1 MKSKISEKNWFK
13 YVVIAAV
20 LLIPFMYSFFYLKA
34 YWNPYGEGN
43 IDNLPVAIVNS
54 DKGDKGDSLI
64 SNIKKSKK
72 LKLSVVSEDKA
83 DEGLNDGTYYAVI
96 NIPEDFTSNMESAST
111 NNKKHA
117 TITYSPNQ
125 KSNYLSSQIIN
136 SVVLTVEKNLDNAVN
151 SEIVGSL
158 SNTIEGVPNQLD
170 TISSGFG
177 KLSDGTGQIESGS
190 NELTSGSN
198 SLKSGISEAYSG
210 SKTITKKVNESIDSL
225 KNDKSEAIDD
235 NTLASIKSQ
244 AIAGVGQTF
253 TDSYKNQIGDAAGKQ
268 AAATIASK
276 KQQLATADLSLSPL
290 VSQFNSA
297 FGSNLSN
304 YDFCKDFNNKGNA
317 YNFVSAYASSYLEIL
332 TKSCP
337 AYVTGTDQ
345 LNDVTSIAY
354 SVAYQTAISAA
365 EEAATSTASS
375 VSETVAKQVA
385 TTAKETAK
393 NTTIASLTTLSDG
406 LTTLTNGLSKLNS
419 GSEQLYFGSAKLSQ
433 GATTLNNSVKSSKN
447 ELDSKITST
456 KKDVKK
462 VEKLSDYSKE
472 PVKAET
478 KEVNKVSSY
487 GTAFAPLFISIA
499 LWVGSLM
506 SFIVLFFD
514 KEKRFGL
521 FGIDSKKRVKRT
533 LAYHGLATVSGLVLG
548 LLLQLLLDFDITNVF
563 LYYISIILISNC
575 FLAIIEFLIECFGDI
590 GKFVALIILVLQ
602 LGASGGTFPIET
614 VTKGFRFLNPML
626 PMTYTIRLLK
636 ESLISIESSLLSK
649 NFIIVFA
656 IFIVFFIANVA
667 LNLYRERKDK

>member
-1 MKSKISEKNWFK
+1 MNL
-13 YVVIAAV
+13 YVD
-20 LLIPFMYSFFYLKA
+20 YFYDL
-34 YWNPYGEGN
+34 
-43 IDNLPVAIVNS
+43 D
-54 DKGDKGDSLI
+54 
-64 SNIKKSKK
+64 
-72 LKLSVVSEDKA
+72 
-83 DEGLNDGTYYAVI
+83 
-96 NIPEDFTSNMESAST
+96 
-111 NNKKHA
+111 
-117 TITYSPNQ
+117 
-125 KSNYLSSQIIN
+125 IIN
-136 SVVLTVEKNLDNAVN
+136 EALYDN
-151 SEIVGSL
+151 GC
-158 SNTIEGVPNQLD
+158 
-170 TISSGFG
+170 
-177 KLSDGTGQIESGS
+177 
-190 NELTSGSN
+190 
-198 SLKSGISEAYSG
+198 
-210 SKTITKKVNESIDSL
+210 KTITKKVNESIDSL

-235 NTLASIKSQ
+235 NTLTSIKSQ
-244 AIAGVGQTF
+244 AVAGVGQTF

-276 KQQLATADLSLSPL
+276 KQQLATADSSLSPL
-290 VSQFNSA
+290 VSQFNGA

-304 YDFCKDFNNKGNA
+304 YDFCKDFDNKGNA
-317 YNFVSAYASSYLEIL
+317 YNFVSAYASSYLETL

-365 EEAATSTASS
+365 QEAATSTASS

-385 TTAKETAK
+385 TTAKETAT

-649 NFIIVFA
+649 NFIIVFV
-656 IFIVFFIANVA
+656 IFIVFFVANIA

>member
-64 SNIKKSKK
+64 SSIKKSKK

-151 SEIVGSL
+151 SEIVGGL

-244 AIAGVGQTF
+244 AVAGVGQTF

-276 KQQLATADLSLSPL
+276 KQQLATADSSLSPL

-575 FLAIIEFLIECFGDI
+575 FLTIIEFLIECFGDI

-656 IFIVFFIANVA
+656 IFIVFFIVNVA

>member
-1 MKSKISEKNWFK
+1 MESKISEKKWFK

-43 IDNLPVAIVNS
+43 IDNLPVAVVNL
-54 DKGDKGDSLI
+54 DKGDKGNSLI
-64 SNIKKSKK
+64 SSIKKSKK

-83 DEGLNDGTYYAVI
+83 ESGLNDGTYYAVI

-177 KLSDGTGQIESGS
+177 KLSDGTSQIESGS
-190 NELTSGSN
+190 NELTSGSS

-210 SKTITKKVNESIDSL
+210 SKTITNKVNESIDSL
-225 KNDKSEAIDD
+225 KNNKSEAIDD
-235 NTLASIKSQ
+235 NTLALIKSQ
-244 AIAGVGQTF
+244 AVAGVSQTF
-253 TDSYKNQIGDAAGKQ
+253 TDSYKKQIGDAA
-268 AAATIASK
+268 
-276 KQQLATADLSLSPL
+276 
-290 VSQFNSA
+290 VSQVNA
-297 FGSNLSN
+297 NINKNLNAITAALNGASNTDPKTYCSSSNVDPKDAGTCQSYMTLLTLS
-304 YDFCKDFNNKGNA
+304 
-317 YNFVSAYASSYLEIL
+317 S
-332 TKSCP
+332 
-337 AYVTGTDQ
+337 Q
-345 LNDVTSIAY
+345 LNDQSSVLYKTLAEVATTS
-354 SVAYQTAISAA
+354 A
-365 EEAATSTASS
+365 EQAATTTASS

-385 TTAKETAK
+385 TTAKETAT

-419 GSEQLYFGSAKLSQ
+419 GSEQLYNGSSKLSQ
-433 GATTLNNSVKSSKN
+433 GATTLNNSVKSSKD
-447 ELDSKITST
+447 ELDSKISST

-514 KEKRFGL
+514 KEKRFGIL
-521 FGIDSKKRVKRT
+521 GIDSKKRVKRMF
-533 LAYHGLATVSGLVLG
+533 AYHGLATASGFVLG
-548 LLLQLLLDFDITNVF
+548 LLLQLFLDFDITNIF
-563 LYYISIILISNC
+563 LYYVSIILISNC
-575 FLAIIEFLIECFGDI
+575 FLAILEFLIETFGDI
-590 GKFVALIILVLQ
+590 GKFVGLIILVLQ

-614 VTKGFRFLNPML
+614 VTKGFRFLNPIL
-626 PMTYTIRLLK
+626 PMTYTIKLLK
-636 ESLISIESSLLSK
+636 EPLISIESSLLSK

-656 IFIVFFIANVA
+656 IFIVFFIANIT
-667 LNLYRERKDK
+667 LNIYRERKDK

>member
-43 IDNLPVAIVNS
+43 IDNLPVAVVNL
-54 DKGDKGDSLI
+54 DKGDKGNSLI
-64 SNIKKSKK
+64 SSIKKSKK

-83 DEGLNDGTYYAVI
+83 ESGLNDGTYYAVI

-210 SKTITKKVNESIDSL
+210 SKTITNKVNESIDSL

-244 AIAGVGQTF
+244 AVAGVSQTF
-253 TDSYKNQIGDAAGKQ
+253 TDSYKKQIGDAA
-268 AAATIASK
+268 
-276 KQQLATADLSLSPL
+276 
-290 VSQFNSA
+290 VSQVNANINKNLNAITAALNGYSITDPKA
-297 FGSNLSN
+297 YCSSSNVDSNFAGTCQSYMTLLTLS
-304 YDFCKDFNNKGNA
+304 
-317 YNFVSAYASSYLEIL
+317 S
-332 TKSCP
+332 
-337 AYVTGTDQ
+337 Q
-345 LNDVTSIAY
+345 LNDQSSVLYKTLAEVATTS
-354 SVAYQTAISAA
+354 A
-365 EEAATSTASS
+365 EQAATTTASS

-419 GSEQLYFGSAKLSQ
+419 GSEQLYNGSSKLSQ

-447 ELDSKITST
+447 ELDSKISST

-514 KEKRFGL
+514 KEKRFGIL
-521 FGIDSKKRVKRT
+521 GIDSKKRVKRMF
-533 LAYHGLATVSGLVLG
+533 AYHGLATASGFVLG
-548 LLLQLLLDFDITNVF
+548 LLLQLFLDFDITNIF
-563 LYYISIILISNC
+563 LYYVSIILISNC
-575 FLAIIEFLIECFGDI
+575 FLAILEFLIETFGDV
-590 GKFVALIILVLQ
+590 GKFVGLIILVLQ

-614 VTKGFRFLNPML
+614 VTKGFRFLNPIL
-626 PMTYTIRLLK
+626 PMTYTIKLLK
-636 ESLISIESSLLSK
+636 EPLISIESSLLSK
-649 NFIIVFA
+649 NFIIVFV
-656 IFIVFFIANVA
+656 IFIVFFIANIT
-667 LNLYRERKDK
+667 LNIYRERKDK

>member
-1 MKSKISEKNWFK
+1 MKSKISEKKWFK

-43 IDNLPVAIVNS
+43 IDNLPVAVVNL
-54 DKGDKGDSLI
+54 DKGDKGNSLI
-64 SNIKKSKK
+64 SSIKKSKK

-83 DEGLNDGTYYAVI
+83 ESGLNDGTYYAVI

-177 KLSDGTGQIESGS
+177 KLSDGTSQIESGS
-190 NELTSGSN
+190 NELTSGSS

-210 SKTITKKVNESIDSL
+210 SKTITNKVNESIDSL
-225 KNDKSEAIDD
+225 KNNKSEAIDD
-235 NTLASIKSQ
+235 NTLALIKSQ
-244 AIAGVGQTF
+244 AVAGVSQTF
-253 TDSYKNQIGDAAGKQ
+253 TDSYKKQIGDAA
-268 AAATIASK
+268 
-276 KQQLATADLSLSPL
+276 
-290 VSQFNSA
+290 VSQVNA
-297 FGSNLSN
+297 NINKNLNAITAALNGASNTDPKTYCSSSNVDPKDAGTCQSYMTLLTLS
-304 YDFCKDFNNKGNA
+304 
-317 YNFVSAYASSYLEIL
+317 S
-332 TKSCP
+332 
-337 AYVTGTDQ
+337 Q
-345 LNDVTSIAY
+345 LNDQSSVLYKTLAEVATTS
-354 SVAYQTAISAA
+354 A
-365 EEAATSTASS
+365 EQAATTTASS

-385 TTAKETAK
+385 TTAKETAT

-419 GSEQLYFGSAKLSQ
+419 GSEQLYNGSSKLSQ
-433 GATTLNNSVKSSKN
+433 GATTLNNSVKSSKD
-447 ELDSKITST
+447 ELDSKISST

-514 KEKRFGL
+514 KEKRFGIL
-521 FGIDSKKRVKRT
+521 GIDSKKRVKRMF
-533 LAYHGLATVSGLVLG
+533 AYHGLATASGFVLG
-548 LLLQLLLDFDITNVF
+548 LLLQLFLDFDITNIF
-563 LYYISIILISNC
+563 LYYVSIILISNC
-575 FLAIIEFLIECFGDI
+575 FLAILEFLIETFGDI
-590 GKFVALIILVLQ
+590 GKFVGLIILVLQ

-614 VTKGFRFLNPML
+614 VTKGFRFLNPIL
-626 PMTYTIRLLK
+626 PMTYTIKLLK
-636 ESLISIESSLLSK
+636 EPLISIESSLLSK

-656 IFIVFFIANVA
+656 IFIVFFIANIT
-667 LNLYRERKDK
+667 LNIYRERKDK